1 MPVERVYCGTE
12 PPEVS
17 VIIPSWDGQRGG
29 NLPQLL
35 GQLKEQTLKA
45 VEVILSIRESP
56 NGRARNL
63 GAEVARGEFLVFID
77 DDASLGDDQVL
88 ARLTE
93 PLKKRNDVGLA
104 GVSQLIPRDAN
115 LFQRCCARQIPRAV
129 SPVVDQLVDSD
140 MVTTL
145 CLAIR
150 RDLFAR
156 IGRMNDRLLAGVDPD
171 LRHRVR
177 LAGFRVAV
185 VPHAWAYHPAP
196 DNLQALVLYGYKKGI
211 FTAWQYRFARD
222 LMYDCPEGHVGQFAA
237 QTSLPYRVLR
247 KGMRLLGQLAT
258 MRPLGVVYELSYLF
272 GYLNG
277 LVRRWQ

>member
-1 MPVERVYCGTE
+1 MPVERVYCGAE

-17 VIIPSWDGQRGG
+17 VIIPTWDGQRGG

-35 GQLKEQTLKA
+35 AQLKEQRFKA
-45 VEVILSIRESP
+45 VEVILSIGESP
-56 NGRARNL
+56 NGHARNL
-63 GAEVARGEFLVFID
+63 GAEAARGEVLVFID

-88 ARLTE
+88 ERLTE
-93 PLKKRNDVGLA
+93 PLKERNNVGLT
-104 GVSQLIPRDAN
+104 GVSQLIPPDAN

-129 SPVVDQLVDSD
+129 SPVVDQLADSD

-150 RDLFAR
+150 RDLFVR

-177 LAGFRVAV
+177 QAGLRVAV
-185 VPHAWAYHPAP
+185 VPQAWAYHPAP
-196 DNLQALVLYGYKKGI
+196 DNLRALVLYGYKKGSL
-211 FTAWQYRFARD
+211 TAWQYRFARD

-247 KGMRLLGQLAT
+247 KGLRLLGQLVT
-258 MRPLGVVYELSYLF
+258 RRPLGVIYELSYLG
-272 GYLNG
+272 GYLCG
-277 LVRRWQ
+277 LVRRW